1 MSKTYISADWVLPM
15 AGDAFAIAGGAVV
28 FENDRIVAVG
38 KADDLAVH
46 KAAADHAHDLAGY
59 AVMPGLVNTH
69 THVAGAIT
77 KAMTEDVSG
86 YGGAFKVALPM
97 HEHYVRQE
105 DVYLPGLLHAVE
117 MLRTGTTTINECWWH
132 QPESAK
138 VIRDSGIRGVVA
150 AEIREMDSS
159 NAGFGNMERKWDR
172 RMADQGIDEA
182 IDLIE
187 NWHGKADG
195 RITCR
200 VAPDGPDR
208 CTPKLL
214 VELKELAD
222 KYGIGLHAHTASI
235 PGEAEFML
243 HTYGKRTIHFLNDLG
258 LLGPGYVGAHCA
270 FVDDS
275 EIEVMRETGMHMAHT
290 AYLVAKRGY
299 YPPMERIYKAGVS
312 VALGSD
318 WLSNDMWK
326 VMRFAALI
334 PRILSGNVGIRSGK
348 DVLTMATIGGAKAL
362 GMEKE
367 IGSLE
372 PGKKADII
380 AIDMRQSWFHP
391 FRDEDLAANL
401 VFNGNSTDVREVYVD
416 GKHVVADGR
425 MKDIDERALIGEAR
439 AVAKSVW
446 DRAAPLFAR

>member
-1 MSKTYISADWVLPM
+1 MTKTFLSADWVLPM
-15 AGDAFAIAGGAVV
+15 AGPDFAIADGAVA
-28 FENDRIVAVG
+28 FADDRIVAVG
-38 KADDLAVH
+38 KAADLAVH
-46 KAAADHAHDLAGY
+46 RAGADVVVDLTGHAIL
-59 AVMPGLVNTH
+59 PGLVNTH

-86 YGGAFKVALPM
+86 YGGAFKVALPL

-138 VIRDSGIRGVVA
+138 VVRDSGLRGVVA
-150 AEIREMDSS
+150 AEVREMDSS
-159 NAGFGNMERKWDR
+159 KAGFGRMERAWDR
-172 RMADQGIDEA
+172 KMADAGVDEA

-187 NWHGKADG
+187 NWHGKANG

-208 CTPKLL
+208 CTPRLL
-214 VELKELAD
+214 VQLKELAD
-222 KYGIGLHAHTASI
+222 KYGVGLHAHTASV

-243 HTYGKRTIHFLNDLG
+243 HTYGKRTIPFLRDLG
-258 LLGPGYVGAHCA
+258 LLGPRYIGAHCA
-270 FVDDS
+270 FVDDD
-275 EIEVMRETGMHMAHT
+275 EIEMMKETGMCMSHT

-299 YPPMERIYKAGVS
+299 YPPMDKIYKAGVAVS
-312 VALGSD
+312 LGSD

-334 PRILSGNVGIRSGK
+334 PRVLTGDVGVRTGK
-348 DVLTMATIGGAKAL
+348 DVLRMATIDGARCL
-362 GMEKE
+362 GMADE

-372 PGKKADII
+372 KGKKADLI
-380 AIDMRQSWFHP
+380 AVDMRHAWYHP

-401 VFNGNSTDVREVYVD
+401 VFNGNSSDVREVYVD
-416 GKHVVADGR
+416 GAHLVSDGR
-425 MKDIDERALIGEAR
+425 MKSIDEHKLIAEAR

>member
-1 MSKTYISADWVLPM
+1 
-15 AGDAFAIAGGAVV
+15 
-28 FENDRIVAVG
+28 
-38 KADDLAVH
+38 
-46 KAAADHAHDLAGY
+46 
-59 AVMPGLVNTH
+59 
-69 THVAGAIT
+69 
-77 KAMTEDVSG
+77 
-86 YGGAFKVALPM
+86 
-97 HEHYVRQE
+97 
-105 DVYLPGLLHAVE
+105 